1 MGCHFLLEIFPTQGL
16 NLSLLHQKADS
27 LALSHQGRLGTGI
40 LSEREE
46 DQYSV
51 PRTVVE
57 LFTSVKEEN
66 SLAILGAVKEEWFIP
81 VHLAG
86 VK

>member
-16 NLSLLHQKADS
+16 NLSLLHQKADA

-51 PRTVVE
+51 LRTVVE
-57 LFTSVKEEN
+57 LFTSVKEN

>member
-1 MGCHFLLEIFPTQGL
+1 MFLDQKS
-16 NLSLLHQKADS
+16 NQSLLHWQADS
-27 LALSHQGRLGTGI
+27 LALSHQGRFGTGI

-51 PRTVVE
+51 LRTVVENSLE
-57 LFTSVKEEN
+57 LFTSVKEGN
-66 SLAILGAVKEEWFIP
+66 SLATLGAVKEEWFIP

-86 VK
+86 VKRWQP